1 MVGTSTENARGAED
15 LMAGR
20 DDKAGQGDKPSRHQ
34 GGGRTDEGFGDD
46 GGTRVG
52 RPDNPQRANAAPG
65 TGTGSEIPDA
75 EEGSILDGEESRR
88 GMTASDRANT
98 GAGAE
103 GAEGIHSAKGRN
115 ESERSG
121 VEHAHG
127 EPGRGE
133 GAGLS
138 GSEPL
143 RHRDSEHKSGY
154 GGEGSSPKT
163 SSDQR

>member
-1 MVGTSTENARGAED
+1 MSDPRE
-15 LMAGR
+15 
-20 DDKAGQGDKPSRHQ
+20 
-34 GGGRTDEGFGDD
+34 
-46 GGTRVG
+46 
-52 RPDNPQRANAAPG
+52 AAPSSG
-65 TGTGSEIPDA
+65 TGVPDG
-75 EEGSILDGEESRR
+75 EEGSILEGESSRR

-103 GAEGIHSAKGRN
+103 AAEGIHSTKGKAP
-115 ESERSG
+115 SERSA

-143 RHRDSEHKSGY
+143 RHRETEHKSGY
-154 GGEGSSPKT
+154 GGEQGRPKT
-163 SSDQR
+163 SSDER

>member
-1 MVGTSTENARGAED
+1 MADRDNAGGGHGET
-15 LMAGR
+15 
-20 DDKAGQGDKPSRHQ
+20 PSRRQ
-34 GGGRTDEGFGDD
+34 GGGRADEGFGDD

-88 GMTASDRANT
+88 GMTASDRANSDRANT

-103 GAEGIHSAKGRN
+103 GAEGIHSAKGHN

-143 RHRDSEHKSGY
+143 RHRDTEHKSGY
-154 GGEGSSPKT
+154 GGEGAAPKT

>member
-1 MVGTSTENARGAED
+1 MTDRGRSGGHED
-15 LMAGR
+15 HSHRQGAGR
-20 DDKAGQGDKPSRHQ
+20 PDDGV
-34 GGGRTDEGFGDD
+34 GDD
-46 GGTRVG
+46 QGTRVG
-52 RPDNPQRANAAPG
+52 RPDAGRVNAAPASA
-65 TGTGSEIPDA
+65 TGTPSG
-75 EEGSILDGEESRR
+75 EEGSILEGESSRR
-88 GMTASDRANT
+88 GVPASDRANT

-103 GAEGIHSAKGRN
+103 AAEGMHSTKGR
-115 ESERSG
+115 EPEDRSG

-143 RHRDSEHKSGY
+143 RHRETEHKSGY
-154 GGEGSSPKT
+154 GGEKAEPKT

>member
-1 MVGTSTENARGAED
+1 MDRNTSGSKRGDDRSRGA
-15 LMAGR
+15 R
-20 DDKAGQGDKPSRHQ
+20 PDD
-34 GGGRTDEGFGDD
+34 GFGDD

-52 RPDNPQRANAAPG
+52 RPDEGSQAAPSSASG
-65 TGTGSEIPDA
+65 APVA
-75 EEGSILDGEESRR
+75 EEGSILEGEESRR
-88 GMTASDRANT
+88 GMTASDSRST

-103 GAEGIHSAKGRN
+103 AAEGLHSAKGRAPD
-115 ESERSG
+115 ERSG
-121 VEHAHG
+121 VESAHG

-143 RHRDSEHKSGY
+143 RHRETEHTSGY
-154 GGEGSSPKT
+154 GGEQGKPKT

>member
-1 MVGTSTENARGAED
+1 MDRKTGGSRRGDDSSRGARPD
-15 LMAGR
+15 G
-20 DDKAGQGDKPSRHQ
+20 
-34 GGGRTDEGFGDD
+34 GFGDE

-52 RPDNPQRANAAPG
+52 RPDEGTTAAPSSG
-65 TGTGSEIPDA
+65 TGVPVG
-75 EEGSILDGEESRR
+75 EEGSILEGEESRR
-88 GMTASDRANT
+88 GMTASDREST

-103 GAEGIHSAKGRN
+103 AAEGMHSAKGGRSP
-115 ESERSG
+115 EERSG
-121 VEHAHG
+121 VERARG

-143 RHRDSEHKSGY
+143 RHRETEHKSGY
-154 GGEGSSPKT
+154 GGEQGEPKT

>member
-1 MVGTSTENARGAED
+1 MD
-15 LMAGR
+15 R
-20 DDKAGQGDKPSRHQ
+20 DTGHKQGDESSRRRAD
-34 GGGRTDEGFGDD
+34 GGFGDD
-46 GGTRVG
+46 AGTRVG
-52 RPDNPQRANAAPG
+52 RPDPG
-65 TGTGSEIPDA
+65 ASDAGPSTGSGTPVG
-75 EEGSILDGEESRR
+75 EEGSILEGEKSRR
-88 GMTASDRANT
+88 GMTASDRGST

-103 GAEGIHSAKGRN
+103 AAEGLHSAEGR
-115 ESERSG
+115 SQQERSG

-143 RHRDSEHKSGY
+143 RHRETEHKSGY
-154 GGEGSSPKT
+154 GGEGAKPKT